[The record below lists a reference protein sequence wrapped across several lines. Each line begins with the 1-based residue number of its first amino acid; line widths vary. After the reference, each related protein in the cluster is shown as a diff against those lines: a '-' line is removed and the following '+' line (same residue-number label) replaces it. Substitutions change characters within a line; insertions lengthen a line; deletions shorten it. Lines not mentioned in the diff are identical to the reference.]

1 MQQVMKSCKLL
12 RYILEMQTWMRFV
25 RKNLFE
31 VLKGK
36 EKNIL
41 LCTVSTVLT
50 TRLTVIDRF
59 HLHFILVVR
68 FIREINYY
76 LSSFYLGDMRIS
88 RSTRVEHGSRNVN

>member
-1 MQQVMKSCKLL
+1 MQIS
-12 RYILEMQTWMRFV
+12 MRFV

-31 VLKGK
+31 ILKGK

-59 HLHFILVVR
+59 HLHFIFVVR
-68 FIREINYY
+68 FIREINYCS
-76 LSSFYLGDMRIS
+76 SSFYLGA
-88 RSTRVEHGSRNVN
+88 TVCGFRVLRVLNAVAEMLINETTGQ

>member
-31 VLKGK
+31 ILKGK

-50 TRLTVIDRF
+50 ARLTVIDVSTY
-59 HLHFILVVR
+59 IL
-68 FIREINYY
+68 F
-76 LSSFYLGDMRIS
+76 LSFDSF
-88 RSTRVEHGSRNVN
+88 VK